1 MRKVISLAVLL
12 CVLAGS
18 ALAAAP
24 ESALKALSL
33 GNEKYIL
40 EKSLKAKPL
49 AIVVMDESIAQEPG
63 TLFGL
68 AAEQV
73 AAVRA
78 PFGPEAG
85 LTVTAKDI
93 TAPLILVLG
102 LDEAAVWA
110 VYANTLGAS
119 PDLIHAVLK
128 GQTVVQGALLDPET
142 GAVKVI
148 GSHPDQQTMV
158 GRYLLGLPEAAPAA
172 ETPAVTA
179 PAAEDKAAAAEEHAD
194 AEKATPA
201 EAHAD
206 EAVPAAHDAAAAHDA
221 DTQAA
226 EGSGGS
232 GFILI
237 VLFVAALIG
246 AVIFLDKVVL
256 KD

>member
-49 AIVVMDESIAQEPG
+49 AIVVMDESIAQEPAAI
-63 TLFGL
+63 FGL

-73 AAVRA
+73 GALRA

-85 LTVTAKDI
+85 LTVTDKDI
-93 TAPLILVLG
+93 TAPVILILG

-110 VYANTLGAS
+110 VYGNTLGAS

-128 GQTVVQGALLDPET
+128 GQVAVQGALLDPET
-142 GAVKVI
+142 GAVKVL
-148 GSHPDQQTMV
+148 GSHPEQQTMV
-158 GRYLLGLPEAAPAA
+158 GRYLLGLPEAAPAV
-172 ETPAVTA
+172 ETASSEA
-179 PAAEDKAAAAEEHAD
+179 PAAEDKAAAPAEEKA
-194 AEKATPA
+194 AVEKAEPA
-201 EAHAD
+201 EAHAA
-206 EAVPAAHDAAAAHDA
+206 EAAPAAAHAADA
-221 DTQAA
+221 QSA

-232 GFILI
+232 SFILI

-246 AVIFLDKVVL
+246 AVIFLDKVIL

>member
-1 MRKVISLAVLL
+1 MKKVISLVVLL
-12 CVLAGS
+12 CALAGS
-18 ALAAAP
+18 AMAAAP
-24 ESALKALSL
+24 EAALKALSL

-49 AIVVMDESIAQEPG
+49 AIVVMDESIAQEPAAI
-63 TLFGL
+63 FGL
-68 AAEQV
+68 AAEQIG
-73 AAVRA
+73 AIRA
-78 PFGPEAG
+78 PFGPESG
-85 LTVTAKDI
+85 LTVKAKDI

-102 LDEAAVWA
+102 LDEAAVWS

-128 GQTVVQGALLDPET
+128 GQVTVQGALLDPET

-148 GSHPDQQTMV
+148 GTHPEQQTMV

-172 ETPAVTA
+172 PATG
-179 PAAEDKAAAAEEHAD
+179 EKAAA
-194 AEKATPA
+194 EKAEPAGAHAEIAKPA
-201 EAHAD
+201 EAHA
-206 EAVPAAHDAAAAHDA
+206 EKAAESHDTAAGAH
-221 DTQAA
+221 AA

-232 GFILI
+232 SFMLI

-246 AVIFLDKVVL
+246 VVILLDKVVL